1 MDNDDSTS
9 ADYSSRTQEQPER
22 EPQEESGYPQ
32 SRRFG
37 RLRSLFGRK
46 RDLTN
51 GGTSP
56 VLVDLQGVEQVLEE
70 DEHKMIRSII
80 KLDQTMVREIMV
92 PRVDIVALDVNV
104 PLSEVIKAIID
115 HGLSRIPLYQ
125 DTIDEI
131 VGVVYAKDLLR
142 LWGQSDSPVNLKEV
156 ARKAH
161 FVPETKR
168 VDELLHEFREKRV
181 HMAVVVDEYGGVAG
195 LVSLEDL
202 LEEIVGEIEDEFDIG
217 ESNIEV
223 ISPNEVIADARVN
236 IGQLNEALSLTIEGD
251 DFDTIGGF
259 IFHHLGQIPSPGEEI
274 QANGVKMSV
283 LSTTGRRIRKVK
295 VSKLPNTFEEEQR
308 AAESPNA
315 AP

>member
-1 MDNDDSTS
+1 MDNDDSPDT
-9 ADYSSRTQEQPER
+9 DYNRDLQRQSGQES
-22 EPQEESGYPQ
+22 QEEVRPTGT
-32 SRRFG
+32 RRFG

-92 PRVDIVALDVNV
+92 PRVDIVALDVKD
-104 PLSEVIKAIID
+104 PLAEVIKTIID

-125 DTIDEI
+125 DTIDEV

-142 LWGQSDSPVNLKEV
+142 LWGQSDSPVDLKEI
-156 ARKAH
+156 ARKPH

-168 VDELLHEFREKRV
+168 VDELLQEFREKRV
-181 HMAVVVDEYGGVAG
+181 HMAIVVDEYGGVAG

-202 LEEIVGEIEDEFDIG
+202 MEEIVGEIEDEFDIG
-217 ESNIEV
+217 ESHIDV
-223 ISPNEVIADARVN
+223 ISPTEV
-236 IGQLNEALSLTIEGD
+236 GS
-251 DFDTIGGF
+251 
-259 IFHHLGQIPSPGEEI
+259 
-274 QANGVKMSV
+274 
-283 LSTTGRRIRKVK
+283 
-295 VSKLPNTFEEEQR
+295 
-308 AAESPNA
+308 
-315 AP
+315 